1 MRRDVV
7 TMKQV
12 VKKRSAI
19 AIMLSIMTAV
29 TFGAG
34 YGAMSMAAEPTFAGS
49 TVTASDEEDVFAFE
63 NSKER
68 KTLRAE
74 AEDFDDAFDLRA
86 QGTVT
91 PIKQQNPFGAC
102 WGFSAI
108 AAAESSLLA
117 SGMAQPD
124 DLDLSEKHLAWF
136 AANALPDLKAYK
148 EGEFSTIDFSLHG
161 RNLTIGAR
169 KGSYPGFL
177 ETRRFRVVIYGG
189 KAPAGMSVLYTSKP
203 LTIKL

>member
-1 MRRDVV
+1 
-7 TMKQV
+7 MKHV

-68 KTLRAE
+68 EILRGE
-74 AEDFDDAFDLRA
+74 AEDFDDAFDLRNVDTDNNGEA
-86 QGTVT
+86 DASFVT
-91 PIKQQNPFGAC
+91 PVKQQNPFGAC

-124 DLDLSEKHLAWF
+124 DLDLSEKHLAYF
-136 AANALPDLKAYK
+136 AATYLDDPDSPQNG
-148 EGEFSTIDFSLHG
+148 EGMRGYAE
-161 RNLTIGAR
+161 
-169 KGSYPGFL
+169 
-177 ETRRFRVVIYGG
+177 V
-189 KAPAGMSVLYTSKP
+189 
-203 LTIKL
+203 